1 MSHKPGSNLS
11 LEPDRVHD
19 VIIVGAGLAGL
30 AAAKSLLAQGLQ
42 VVVLEADDRPG
53 GRLKTDR
60 FNGFLLD
67 HGFQVYLTNYHSA
80 GQILDLKSLG
90 LKSFQPGAMVRFAN
104 HWHSV
109 KDPLRSPPKAMLW
122 DTIKTLAS
130 PIATWEDLWTLFRY
144 RQGLIK
150 LSSEEILERPGIP
163 TIERLRQVGFSERI
177 IDRFFRPFLGGI
189 FLDDRLSMDSTRM
202 EFVFRAMSL
211 GTAALPADGIQS
223 IPESLCKDWKP
234 GVLRLGTTVSQCVD
248 GAVVTSDAKRILGR
262 KILIATEAS
271 GALRL
276 LGSGLG
282 IHQPVAWNGTTCLYF
297 SIERSVAPT
306 KEPILFLNGN
316 LRNTPSGLSINHVAF
331 PSLVQPTYAPEG
343 KVLASVN
350 INGHRDISG
359 RELIDRVQTQLEH
372 WFGWTVSTW
381 QHLRTYSVP
390 CAFTNPADPLMP
402 TPQRGLFQID
412 RNVFACGDYTTTAS
426 IEGAIQSG
434 LLAADAIL
442 GST

>member
-130 PIATWEDLWTLFRY
+130 PIATWEDLWTLF
-144 RQGLIK
+144 
-150 LSSEEILERPGIP
+150 
-163 TIERLRQVGFSERI
+163 
-177 IDRFFRPFLGGI
+177 
-189 FLDDRLSMDSTRM
+189 
-202 EFVFRAMSL
+202 
-211 GTAALPADGIQS
+211 
-223 IPESLCKDWKP
+223 
-234 GVLRLGTTVSQCVD
+234 
-248 GAVVTSDAKRILGR
+248 
-262 KILIATEAS
+262 
-271 GALRL
+271 
-276 LGSGLG
+276 
-282 IHQPVAWNGTTCLYF
+282 
-297 SIERSVAPT
+297 
-306 KEPILFLNGN
+306 
-316 LRNTPSGLSINHVAF
+316 
-331 PSLVQPTYAPEG
+331 
-343 KVLASVN
+343 
-350 INGHRDISG
+350 
-359 RELIDRVQTQLEH
+359 
-372 WFGWTVSTW
+372 
-381 QHLRTYSVP
+381 
-390 CAFTNPADPLMP
+390 
-402 TPQRGLFQID
+402 
-412 RNVFACGDYTTTAS
+412 
-426 IEGAIQSG
+426 
-434 LLAADAIL
+434 
-442 GST
+442 